1 MRAKFRSKVLVSFAA
16 ASFAVF
22 ASLHSVRAV
31 WLPLIIY
38 TSADGLG
45 TSASFNLVRDS
56 RGFIWLCS
64 RDGLVRFDGYRFTTY
79 RIGDENADPAVFDL
93 LPTSTGDY
101 WINLNRGT
109 DYRFSSI
116 SVEIEIGPRP
126 KGGDVR
132 VPFQADPVTGILF
145 PRFEDDSG
153 TLWAAYS
160 DVIYVVRKEGE
171 SYSTELVP
179 LVLPGNPAGLTI
191 VEFRHARANGFWVGT
206 NWGVVRRL
214 SDG

>member
-79 RIGDENADPAVFDL
+79 RVGDELADPAVFSL
-93 LPTSTGDY
+93 LPTRTGEY

-109 DYRFSSI
+109 DYKFTPQSETRELYPQQQS
-116 SVEIEIGPRP
+116 
-126 KGGDVR
+126 GDLR
-132 VPFQADPVTGILF
+132 VPFQADPLTESNL
-145 PRFEDDSG
+145 PAFEDDDGNVWLINGEGLHRMVEG
-153 TLWAAYS
+153 T
-160 DVIYVVRKEGE
+160 DGQK
-171 SYSTELVP
+171 TEVLP
-179 LVLPGNPAGLTI
+179 LDLPGNPTGMLVIA
-191 VEFRHARANGFWVGT
+191 EFRDARVGE
-206 NWGVVRRL
+206 G
-214 SDG
+214 